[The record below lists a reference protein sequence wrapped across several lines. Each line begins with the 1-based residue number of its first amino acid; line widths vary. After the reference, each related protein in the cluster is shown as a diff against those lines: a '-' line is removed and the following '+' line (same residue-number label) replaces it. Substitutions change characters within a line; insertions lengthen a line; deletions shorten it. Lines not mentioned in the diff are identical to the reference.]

1 MKSLRNRYKLMI
13 AFLAIMLLI
22 ALLNGCGSNTETEEN
37 DTEQDNGEESTKDVT
52 DYPEVDEN
60 PIVTI
65 TMENDDQIIA
75 ELYPKVAPNTVAN
88 FISLIEDGFYDGL
101 TFHRIEPG
109 FVIQGGDPE
118 GNGTGGPGYS
128 IAGEFESNGVK
139 NDLIHDRGVLSMARS
154 QSPDSAGSQFFIML
168 ESSPHLDGDYAA
180 FGEVTEGM
188 DTVDEIVAAGNS
200 GDTPVMKKVGVDTKG
215 YDYPEPEKQ

>member
-37 DTEQDNGEESTKDVT
+37 DTEQDNGEESTNDVT
-52 DYPEVDEN
+52 DYPEVNEN

-200 GDTPVMKKVGVDTKG
+200 GDTPVMKKVEVDTKG